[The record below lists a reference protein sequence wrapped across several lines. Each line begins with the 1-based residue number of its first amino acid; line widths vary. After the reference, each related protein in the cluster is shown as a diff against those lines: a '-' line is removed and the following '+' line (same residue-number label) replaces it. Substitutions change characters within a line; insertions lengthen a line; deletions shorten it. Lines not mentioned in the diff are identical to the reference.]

1 MFNNQKDM
9 FKKYFLYVLFLLY
22 WFVISALFVGV
33 SYINIIRLDIHCWFD
48 WLFLVSALLL
58 TAISIYSFTAILI
71 TMIDEIKKDKR
82 KK

>member
-1 MFNNQKDM
+1 M

-22 WFVISALFVGV
+22 WFVISVLFVGV
-33 SYINIIRLDIHCWFD
+33 SYINIIRLDTNCWFD
-48 WLFLVSALLL
+48 WLCLASALLL

-71 TMIDEIKKDKR
+71 IIIDEIKKDKR

>member
-22 WFVISALFVGV
+22 WFVISVMFIAV
-33 SYINIIRLDIHCWFD
+33 SCINISSININCWFD